1 IDSRPIALDRVCRCQ
16 AGSPCRLGCSC
27 ATMQESYRSLKR
39 HGHFRIIATPYS
51 MVIFQGVAIMLPG
64 IAGDAAA
71 VWHPRE
77 TAYGSSSFSTGTIT
91 HQNSDQGYLLTRDD
105 CMSKMGTKHVSMA
118 REPVNYLNHF
128 GETDP
133 LLEQN
138 TELAKKCLV
147 RVLAGARY
155 DCMSK
160 MGTKETFDQF

>member
-1 IDSRPIALDRVCRCQ
+1 MHWIEYAGARLVAHVDWAVRVQRCKRVIVVSNDTDTFALLLH
-16 AGSPCRLGCSC
+16 LG
-27 ATMQESYRSLKR
+27 
-39 HGHFRIIATPYS
+39 S

-91 HQNSDQGYLLTRDD
+91 HQNSNQGYLLTRDD

-118 REPVNYLNHF
+118 RDPVKYLNNF
-128 GETDP
+128 GETDT
-133 LLEQN
+133 LLEQD

-147 RVLAGARY
+147 RVWAGARSTTT
-155 DCMSK
+155 CEM
-160 MGTKETFDQF
+160 FDQFRAESYLT

>member
-1 IDSRPIALDRVCRCQ
+1 MHWIEYAGARLVAHVDWAVRVQRCKRVIVVSNDTDTFALLLH
-16 AGSPCRLGCSC
+16 LG
-27 ATMQESYRSLKR
+27 
-39 HGHFRIIATPYS
+39 S

-91 HQNSDQGYLLTRDD
+91 HQNSNQGYLLTRDD

-118 REPVNYLNHF
+118 RDPVKYLNNF
-128 GETDP
+128 GETDT
-133 LLEQN
+133 LLEQD

-147 RVLAGARY
+147 RIWAGARSTTT
-155 DCMSK
+155 C
-160 MGTKETFDQF
+160 ETFDQFRAESYLT